1 MKDRIRL
8 IMEQHKM
15 LQQDFAKKIGAS
27 ASTLSGIFTGKT
39 QPSTKIVQAIHTAFP
54 DISTNW
60 LLFGEGEMFTSE
72 EAAFR
77 AMLAEEEAENR
88 RLQGKNAPV
97 LENDMFGGTTVGA
110 NGGHNASVLPPD
122 ATHPTVSTPHGAS
135 AHTSASSVSGASA
148 VSHPSLFDATTPT
161 TTPAVEMVKLMNYP
175 QRSIKEIR
183 VFYDDGTYED
193 FLPGSR

>member
-1 MKDRIRL
+1 MKDRIKQ

-15 LQQDFAKKIGAS
+15 LQQDFAKHIGIS

-39 QPSTKIVQAIHTAFP
+39 QPSTKIFQAIHAAFP
-54 DISTNW
+54 DISTDW

-77 AMLAEEEAENR
+77 AMLAEEEAEQR
-88 RLQGKNAPV
+88 QLKGEKKEAGEKESFAKVVSPAP
-97 LENDMFGGTTVGA
+97 TT
-110 NGGHNASVLPPD
+110 
-122 ATHPTVSTPHGAS
+122 S
-135 AHTSASSVSGASA
+135 AHVVPSAT
-148 VSHPSLFDATTPT
+148 HPSLFDATPTPPI
-161 TTPAVEMVKLMNYP
+161 PAVEMVKFVSQA

>member
-39 QPSTKIVQAIHTAFP
+39 QPSTKIVQAIHMAFP

-88 RLQGKNAPV
+88 RLQGKNVPA
-97 LENDMFGGTTVGA
+97 LETDMFGGTASGTSE
-110 NGGHNASVLPPD
+110 GHSGSVFQPNT
-122 ATHPTVSTPHGAS
+122 THPAVATPHGGA
-135 AHTSASSVSGASA
+135 AHTSAPSASSAST
-148 VSHPSLFDATTPT
+148 VPHPSLFDATPPT
-161 TTPAVEMVKLMNYP
+161 VTPAVEMVKLMNYP